1 MTEENENIEISENE
15 IELIK
20 NLLAADKKIME
31 LLG

>member
-1 MTEENENIEISENE
+1 MTEENENIEIAENE

-31 LLG
+31 LLR